1 MLELKN
7 VSLTFN
13 SDGRDQTVLQN
24 LSYTFETGRITAI
37 TGVSGIGKTTIL
49 NLAAGLLRASE
60 GSVINTFAKTA
71 YVFQESRLL
80 PWKTALENV
89 TCVCGDEA
97 KARKYLD
104 MLLPGESDK
113 YPDELSG
120 GMQQRVAI
128 ARAMAY
134 EADLVLLDEAF
145 KGLDEKT
152 KSEVIE
158 ILKEHLKG
166 RTAIMITHDKSELSL
181 CDTVLEV
188 NATPISELCE
198 IAVKSGKQKSE

>member
-1 MLELKN
+1 MLKFEN

-13 SDGRDQTVLQN
+13 SDDRAQTVIKD
-24 LSYTFETGRITAI
+24 LSYTFEKGKITAI
-37 TGVSGIGKTTIL
+37 TGASGIGKTTIL

-60 GSVINTFAKTA
+60 GSVVNTFSKTA
-71 YVFQESRLL
+71 YVFQEPRLL

-89 TCVCGDEA
+89 TCVCSDYKKA
-97 KARKYLD
+97 KRYLD
-104 MLLPGESDK
+104 MLLDDGGDK
-113 YPDELSG
+113 YPEELSG

-134 EADLVLLDEAF
+134 EADLVLLDEAL

-152 KSEVIE
+152 KSEVVAV
-158 ILKEHLKG
+158 LKDHLAG

-181 CDTVLEV
+181 CDVVLEV
-188 NATPISELCE
+188 NETPIHELYE
-198 IAVKSGKQKSE
+198 VAR